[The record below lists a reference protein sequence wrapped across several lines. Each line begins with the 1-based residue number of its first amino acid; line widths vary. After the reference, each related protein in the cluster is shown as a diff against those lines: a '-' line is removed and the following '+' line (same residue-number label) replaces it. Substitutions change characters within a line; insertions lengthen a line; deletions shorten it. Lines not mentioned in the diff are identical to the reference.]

1 MAHSK
6 KKAKNLSIPSDSKNN
21 SKKAVC
27 LPVKDHLIIWNFRY
41 LFMDGDFGF
50 HSDNMDSRTSE
61 KLFRFFHDYS
71 EKTWNEVK
79 TETRNTS
86 KHNPSKHHN
95 IPFDKINKSV
105 LNLLESRFND
115 ELYEYDG
122 LFSFHVDSRLRI
134 WGIKAED
141 VFFVLFCDKNHQ
153 IYKVDKH

>member
-86 KHNPSKHHN
+86 KHNP
-95 IPFDKINKSV
+95 
-105 LNLLESRFND
+105 
-115 ELYEYDG
+115 
-122 LFSFHVDSRLRI
+122 
-134 WGIKAED
+134 
-141 VFFVLFCDKNHQ
+141 
-153 IYKVDKH
+153 